1 LEDLDYLDPF
11 GAEMAKQLRARLREI
26 KDLRPKAKSLNVKE
40 VASGTVIKKAYLFY
54 SCLPMLPIP
63 RSAP

>member
-1 LEDLDYLDPF
+1 
-11 GAEMAKQLRARLREI
+11 MAKQLRARLREI